1 MSESTPKPKNWKP
14 ALAAAAAAWIIRL
27 LGLTWRLRLED
38 PHGLAREGRLGGPV
52 IWIFW
57 HNRVAGMPLIY
68 RRWFRHRKALVLT
81 SASGDGEI
89 LARTMAWFK
98 LGAVRGSSSRRG
110 ARALKELVL
119 TIRAGTDVII
129 TPDGPR
135 GPRYHLQAGL
145 VQLAA
150 LTGASVVPI
159 VVEYSRYKVFKTWDA
174 FRLPLPCSVVRARVL
189 EPIEVAGRLN
199 DANFEEM
206 RVLIETQL
214 RDATCEATEGA

>member
-1 MSESTPKPKNWKP
+1 MPKNKNWR
-14 ALAAAAAAWIIRL
+14 ASLAAAAAAAVIRV
-27 LGLTWRLRLED
+27 LGLTWRLRLDD
-38 PHGLAREGRLGGPV
+38 PHGLAREDKSGGPF

-57 HNRVAGMPLIY
+57 HNRIAGMPLIY
-68 RRWFRHRKALVLT
+68 RRWFKHRKALVLT
-81 SASGDGEI
+81 SASGDGDI
-89 LARTMAWFK
+89 LARTMGWFN

-135 GPRYHLQAGL
+135 GPRYHLEGGL

-150 LTGASVVPI
+150 LTGAKVVPI
-159 VVEYSRYKVFKTWDA
+159 VVEYSKFKVFKTWDA
-174 FRLPLPCSVVRARVL
+174 FRLPTPGATVLARVL
-189 EPIEVAGRLN
+189 EPIDVAGRLN

-206 RVLIETQL
+206 RVLIESRL
-214 RDATCEATEGA
+214 RDASCEATETT